1 MSNPIPPLV
10 CDTPPPIDDDFEPY
24 DDDFGAFEGA
34 DDSMSPRE
42 EKTSTLEHKYDLPVP
57 EIPVVVEPS
66 RHEVL
71 PAEREDPL
79 GESAVD
85 AVQQN
90 PKEVEALETQEK
102 VEEKVIVEEE
112 SSAGQKELRLGEDLA
127 GKRCESP
134 PSLVLS
140 EDFSCSPDD
149 APAEENSNSCDEI
162 SLPSFHLDSGGASKS
177 ATPTHLHVP
186 DNTDVNFVIS
196 DDKASQDGEEFD
208 DFAEFATAAADMP
221 RQEADGEEAAPPEN
235 PEIPSEG
242 NLQEFTS
249 AKAEISIPC
258 EETIDFVADF
268 SQFDVPADV
277 PVAANVVVNQSV
289 DNQGDDDDEFG
300 DFSDFQQPE
309 AAPTAVIDT
318 NNLNSQFLSALSLMF
333 PKGEEDSPEGTKPT
347 EENTKIDTELA
358 QKSQILLDLKDFE
371 ASKALQYQWPNSTSN
386 QSLIRS
392 LGIDSRNILHGGKWN
407 SSMPRFAA
415 NLGFSPLQPMK
426 PGASSSTH
434 RVEGSDKLTSIAP
447 SEVPA
452 AQFDWTSAG
461 LVNPLD
467 GTPKV
472 LVPKSDDAE
481 VTKEQ
486 HEPPAASTVAVAAA
500 AAGDAPVAQ
509 PDDVNVAKEVSTRV
523 SSNVLPQSFSQPLRE
538 THIFTPSKSSNPVS
552 REVGEGGTIAAEN
565 KIVVK
570 EYRDV
575 EYNPDKVVRLD
586 EDFSDFAEFKS
597 SNSDSVEVPP
607 TESPYRSTEKV
618 VVEFKKPS
626 FGVSPTEEM
635 LNGGVVG
642 RGSGVTTEEDEFC
655 DFQSVKPAAATA
667 AVAQHSGSQQPSMA
681 PVLQP
686 LNVMQLS
693 GGPKIA
699 WPSPGINPD
708 EMARLEAI
716 FPQKKDTARGEKV
729 AIIEPK
735 ATEKKNKDEDEW
747 SDFVSGN
754 VPTAKGDD
762 DWTDFMSGG
771 APAQKSLNNGPNFS
785 SWTTPQ
791 LPPPQFTAWHNSNIF
806 TQPQFFTTGIG
817 GNSTKQFTNNNHL
830 AKGPNNGQING
841 FPLVNPL
848 ATISSGNQGYVP
860 GRRAQ
865 KDPSGI
871 SVIPDMSFR
880 APKSIINLPRAGFSK
895 K

>member
-1 MSNPIPPLV
+1 MMILSPLTMILGPSRGLMIQCLHV
-10 CDTPPPIDDDFEPY
+10 K
-24 DDDFGAFEGA
+24 
-34 DDSMSPRE
+34 R
-42 EKTSTLEHKYDLPVP
+42 KTSTLEHKYDLPVP
-57 EIPVVVEPS
+57 EIPVVVEPP

-208 DFAEFATAAADMP
+208 DFAEFASAAADMP

-333 PKGEEDSPEGTKPT
+333 PKGEEDSPEGAKST

-434 RVEGSDKLTSIAP
+434 RVEGSDKLTSTAP

-467 GTPKV
+467 
-472 LVPKSDDAE
+472 
-481 VTKEQ
+481 
-486 HEPPAASTVAVAAA
+486 
-500 AAGDAPVAQ
+500 
-509 PDDVNVAKEVSTRV
+509 
-523 SSNVLPQSFSQPLRE
+523 
-538 THIFTPSKSSNPVS
+538 
-552 REVGEGGTIAAEN
+552 
-565 KIVVK
+565 
-570 EYRDV
+570 
-575 EYNPDKVVRLD
+575 
-586 EDFSDFAEFKS
+586 
-597 SNSDSVEVPP
+597 
-607 TESPYRSTEKV
+607 
-618 VVEFKKPS
+618 
-626 FGVSPTEEM
+626 
-635 LNGGVVG
+635 
-642 RGSGVTTEEDEFC
+642 
-655 DFQSVKPAAATA
+655 
-667 AVAQHSGSQQPSMA
+667 
-681 PVLQP
+681 
-686 LNVMQLS
+686 
-693 GGPKIA
+693 
-699 WPSPGINPD
+699 
-708 EMARLEAI
+708 
-716 FPQKKDTARGEKV
+716 
-729 AIIEPK
+729 
-735 ATEKKNKDEDEW
+735 
-747 SDFVSGN
+747 
-754 VPTAKGDD
+754 
-762 DWTDFMSGG
+762 
-771 APAQKSLNNGPNFS
+771 
-785 SWTTPQ
+785 
-791 LPPPQFTAWHNSNIF
+791 
-806 TQPQFFTTGIG
+806 
-817 GNSTKQFTNNNHL
+817 
-830 AKGPNNGQING
+830 
-841 FPLVNPL
+841 
-848 ATISSGNQGYVP
+848 
-860 GRRAQ
+860 
-865 KDPSGI
+865 
-871 SVIPDMSFR
+871 
-880 APKSIINLPRAGFSK
+880 
-895 K
+895 